1 MNTIDLIHQHL
12 AVLEPT
18 EINVIDDSHL
28 HAGHAGA
35 QSGGGHYRLKIISP
49 KFARCSTMQK
59 HRLVYDALASLMQ
72 GEIHALSIDARSTNE
87 TWYKQKQQQNKSQN
101 KPLVT
106 CVIYNKITNF
116 LVSETSLT
124 F

>member
-1 MNTIDLIHQHL
+1 
-12 AVLEPT
+12 
-18 EINVIDDSHL
+18 
-28 HAGHAGA
+28 
-35 QSGGGHYRLKIISP
+35 
-49 KFARCSTMQK
+49 MQK